1 MSDDVPKMRQ
11 RGQWPPILAAVLV
24 VLFTLSNAAANMLMR
39 KPPTKAELQREE
51 QDSVVEQRRARLA
64 ELLAEGDHCR
74 PVIAHELARTLV
86 FDGQSARAYAADYEQ
101 RCAPDPV
108 VHAWGA
114 APVPRQ
120 RQRR

>member
-1 MSDDVPKMRQ
+1 MSDDVPSMRQ
-11 RGQWPPILAAVLV
+11 RGQWPPIIAAVIV
-24 VLFTLSNAAANMLMR
+24 VLFTLSNAAANMLAAKR
-39 KPPTKAELQREE
+39 PTTAELQREE
-51 QDSVVEQRRARLA
+51 QNSFVEQRHARLA

-86 FDGQSARAYAADYEQ
+86 FDGRSAQAYANDYEQ

-114 APVPRQ
+114 ARIPH
-120 RQRR
+120 RRD